1 MSAVARE
8 RSAAPPARIQYWDGP
23 QHPVSAGKQAPM
35 AQGRPKRM
43 RNFLRLL
50 RYGLPYTLEWLPG
63 VILSALVGGL
73 DAFRILLLQ
82 PIFDRVLTPSSPEG
96 PIMLG
101 LPKTRWHFDLR
112 SLIPHFLHMHNAWV
126 VVALALVIATILK
139 GLCDYLGN
147 YLVNYAA
154 FGTITDL
161 RNHLYETTLRRSSS
175 FFHKHATGTILSTL
189 INDVDRVQ
197 TALSSVLGDFLQQF
211 FTFVAAIVLVI
222 SMGGYLSWALVLFI
236 PVVITSARKIGHEVR
251 TRTRTGQDKLAEV
264 QNILHETV
272 TGNRIVKSFN
282 TELWEVL
289 RFKSAAKRLFRAN
302 LRSVRIQ
309 SISSPL
315 MDTVGAIAMALLLWI
330 GRSAIITGYMTVGVF
345 GAFIFL
351 LFKLYD
357 PLRRF
362 AFFYNAFQQ
371 AMGASASMFA
381 FFDDQD
387 DVRERARAST
397 FTRFRE
403 AVKFEHVGFSYST
416 DEGEHQILHDV
427 DLEVNAGEVLA
438 IVGPSG
444 AGKSTLV
451 NLIPRFFDVTS
462 GRILID
468 GRDLRD
474 LTLGSLRRQVAQVT
488 QETILFNDTVHNN
501 IAYGQ
506 PDAKRALV
514 EQAARNALAHDFIMN
529 MPQGYQTIIGEKGF
543 RLSGGERQRLA
554 IARAIFKNA
563 PILILDEA
571 TSALDAESESLV
583 QTALANL
590 MQNRT
595 VVVIAHRLSTIRRA
609 NRIAVLESGHITAI
623 ASHDDLLNSSP
634 TYQKLYQLQFIDSPE
649 TNGNGSNGPNPHLMY
664 FPFDERAAHSAGV
677 KE

>member
-1 MSAVARE
+1 
-8 RSAAPPARIQYWDGP
+8 
-23 QHPVSAGKQAPM
+23 
-35 AQGRPKRM
+35 M
-43 RNFLRLL
+43 RKLLRLL

-63 VILSALVGGL
+63 VVLSALVGGL

-82 PIFDRVLTPSSPEG
+82 PIFDRVLAPTSPEG
-96 PIMLG
+96 PIVLG
-101 LPKTRWHFDLR
+101 LQNTRWHFDLR
-112 SLIPHFLHMHNAWV
+112 SLVPHFLHLHNAWT
-126 VVALALVIATILK
+126 VVAFALVVATVVK

-147 YLVNYAA
+147 YLINYAG

-175 FFHKHATGTILSTL
+175 FFHKHPTAAILSTL

-197 TALSSVLGDFLQQF
+197 LSLSSVLGDFLQQF
-211 FTFVAAIVLVI
+211 FTFVVAIVLIVRL
-222 SMGGYLSWALVLFI
+222 GGYLSWALVLFI
-236 PVVITSARKIGHEVR
+236 PVVITSARRIGREVR
-251 TRTRTGQDKLAEV
+251 TRTRTGQDKLADV

-282 TELWEVL
+282 TELWEIL
-289 RFKSAAKRLFRAN
+289 RFRSAAKRLFRAN

-330 GRSAIITGYMTVGVF
+330 GRNEIQNGRMTLGVF
-345 GAFIFL
+345 GAFMIL

-362 AFFYNAFQQ
+362 AFFYNSFQQ
-371 AMGASASMFA
+371 AMGASASIFA
-381 FFDDQD
+381 FFDAED
-387 DVRERARAST
+387 DVKEKPRAAT
-397 FTRFRE
+397 LTRFRQSI
-403 AVKFEHVGFSYST
+403 KFVDVGFSYST
-416 DEGEHQILHDV
+416 GEGEHQILHNV

-474 LTLGSLRRQVAQVT
+474 LTLSSLRRQVAQVT

-506 PDAKRALV
+506 PDAKAALV

-529 MPQGYQTIIGEKGF
+529 MPLGYLTVIGEKGF
-543 RLSGGERQRLA
+543 RLSGGERQRIA
-554 IARAIFKNA
+554 IARAILKNA

-571 TSALDAESESLV
+571 TSALDSESESLV
-583 QTALANL
+583 QEALANL

-595 VVVIAHRLSTIRRA
+595 VLVIAHRLSTIRRA
-609 NRIAVLESGHITAI
+609 NRIAVLEGGRITALGT
-623 ASHDDLLNSSP
+623 HDDLLNTSP
-634 TYQKLYQLQFIDSPE
+634 TYQRLYQLQFIDTPE
-649 TNGNGSNGPNPHLMY
+649 TNGNGNSNGNGGTDEPNPHLMY
-664 FPFDERAAHSAGV
+664 LPFDARAATTAGS